1 MTAPASGPRG
11 DAPGERAAPGTP
23 AGDPLGFER
32 TVGDQAAG
40 EASGAGTTD
49 LQPDVERLHR
59 AVLREPRDP
68 IEGREPPPWWFT
80 GAIAIALFWG
90 GWYLGRY
97 GGEFSTQ
104 THIAIREGR
113 ESDIAGEAASK
124 VTAASNNPVQQ
135 GERIYLNN
143 CQGCHQQSG
152 KGVAGAF
159 PPVVGS
165 EWVTGPSE
173 TLVRILLH
181 GLNGP
186 IQVAGAGY
194 NGAMPAWKDVLK
206 DEEIAAVLTYLR
218 QWKPNA
224 ASAIAGPEVA
234 ALRTA
239 HASRTAAWTAAE
251 LRAEEGNKPAP
262 AAGTTSTAAQ
272 AGPTP
277 VGPPAAGPGAN
288 GATPD
293 GRPVGTTPGAT
304 PDEVKG
310 GPSGGAGRTPPG
322 GPAVPNAGVP
332 TAGASPN
339 AGAGARP

>member
-1 MTAPASGPRG
+1 VTAPPGDVPPASAAGGARAEARPAVDPR
-11 DAPGERAAPGTP
+11 
-23 AGDPLGFER
+23 GFER

-40 EASGAGTTD
+40 EVGGAGTTD

-59 AVLREPRDP
+59 AILREPRDP
-68 IEGREPPPWWFT
+68 VEGREPPPWWFVGT
-80 GAIAIALFWG
+80 IVLALFWG

-97 GGEFSTQ
+97 GGEFGTQ
-104 THIAIREGR
+104 THIAIRDGR
-113 ESDIAGEAASK
+113 QAEIAGAAAGA
-124 VTAASNNPVQQ
+124 VTAAAANPVEQ

-152 KGVAGAF
+152 RGVAGAF

-181 GLNGP
+181 GLQGP
-186 IQVAGAGY
+186 VQVAGVAY

-224 ASAIAGPEVA
+224 APAIAGPEVA

-239 HASRTAAWTAAE
+239 HADRTAAWTAAE
-251 LRAEEGNKPAP
+251 LRAEEGNRPAP
-262 AAGTTSTAAQ
+262 AAGTTSTPGQ

-288 GATPD
+288 GATPA
-293 GRPVGTTPGAT
+293 GQPIGPTPGAT
-304 PDEVKG
+304 PEQVRG
-310 GPSGGAGRTPPG
+310 GPSGGAGR
-322 GPAVPNAGVP
+322 PAPNAP
-332 TAGASPN
+332 PN
-339 AGAGARP
+339 AAPGAAPGAGARP